1 MENEFEKGFMC
12 GYLLGHNISE
22 EESTEPYRSSWE
34 YPSDWLNIPEP
45 SENQIKLLVSRKA
58 FSTTGDSG
66 WPALTL
72 GFYHSRTSSVSNT
85 YVDYGDGSEPVNI
98 NKKGGFQNRYYYV
111 NDVGHEFKEGT
122 GHKTINSEQ
131 WIVTINFDKSLND
144 EYYYSP
150 SYSDIKILGMKIG
163 HTKYVGNPSY
173 KPRKLTNYNDC
184 DLHYLKICN
193 GRLNFVSIR
202 APQIRKIELNSSIA
216 EIPKDMQLSS
226 RYLRSINLDNI
237 VKINDNTFYQAY
249 SLINPY
255 CPNLESVGEGAFEF
269 SHITEV
275 TKKTFP
281 KLKSIENGAFLGC
294 YWLETLDSEIVE
306 TINDRAFGNCDYL
319 KYINLPNV
327 KSIGTYLG
335 GYMTLYAY
343 LPLCEKVGNYAFNN
357 LRNVKEIDLRS
368 CTEFGT
374 GAFNLTYGLKK
385 IIIPEGTDISN
396 CCTNIG
402 INCEIEYYKKE
413 Q

>member
-12 GYLLGHNISE
+12 GYLLGHSISE

-34 YPSDWLNIPEP
+34 YPKDWLQIPEP
-45 SENQIKLLVSRKA
+45 AENEIKLLVSRKA
-58 FSTTGDSG
+58 FSTTED
-66 WPALTL
+66 PVCKIDIV
-72 GFYHSRTSSVSNT
+72 HSRTSSVTNT

-98 NKKGGFQNRYYYV
+98 NKKAGFQNRYYYI
-111 NDVGHEFKEGT
+111 NGVGHKFKEGT

-144 EYYYSP
+144 EYFCIHTS
-150 SYSDIKILGMKIG
+150 SNTIILGMKIG
-163 HTKYVGNPSY
+163 HSKYVGNPNKS
-173 KPRKLTNYNDC
+173 PRLISDYVSN

-193 GRLNFVSIR
+193 GLLDFALNSS
-202 APQIRKIELNSSIA
+202 QIRKIELNSNIT
-216 EIPKDMQLSS
+216 EIPRGTRISS
-226 RYLRSINLDNI
+226 RYLKSINFDNI
-237 VKINDNTFYQAY
+237 VSISGYTFNQAY

-255 CPNLESVGEGAFEF
+255 CPNLESVGENAFAEA
-269 SHITEV
+269 HITEI
-275 TKKTFP
+275 TEKTFP
-281 KLKSIENGAFLGC
+281 KLKSIEDRAFLSC
-294 YWLETLDSEIVE
+294 YCLETLDSETIE
-306 TINDRAFGNCDYL
+306 TINDRVFAYCNNL

-327 KSIGTYLG
+327 KSVGRELG
-335 GYMTLYAY
+335 GYATLYAY

-357 LRNVKEIDLRS
+357 LRTLKEVDLRS

-374 GAFNLTYGLKK
+374 RSFNNTFGLKK
-385 IIIPEGTDISN
+385 IIIPEGTDTSN